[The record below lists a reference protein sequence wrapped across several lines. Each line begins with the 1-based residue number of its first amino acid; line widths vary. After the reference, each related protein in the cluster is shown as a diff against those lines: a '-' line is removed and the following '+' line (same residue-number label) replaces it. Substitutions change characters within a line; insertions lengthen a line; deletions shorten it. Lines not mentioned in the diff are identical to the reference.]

1 MRLAVAA
8 MPYWPVIA
16 ADGQA
21 RCVDHLLCA
30 VAACT
35 ANQHAP
41 PSKSLTPTCSQI
53 VAPPHWQVFIDLD
66 VAKAQ
71 ATNPED
77 CTRILADI
85 ERDVGVL
92 AMGHDLKNALVDSIV
107 AEVPPR
113 NQKWDKATGYKLYKA
128 ARLCQLYGRLEQAEP
143 YYR

>member
-1 MRLAVAA
+1 M
-8 MPYWPVIA
+8 
-16 ADGQA
+16 
-21 RCVDHLLCA
+21 
-30 VAACT
+30 
-35 ANQHAP
+35 
-41 PSKSLTPTCSQI
+41 
-53 VAPPHWQVFIDLD
+53 FIDLD

-77 CTRILADI
+77 CGRILADI

-92 AMGHDLKNALVDSIV
+92 SMGHDLKNALVDSIV